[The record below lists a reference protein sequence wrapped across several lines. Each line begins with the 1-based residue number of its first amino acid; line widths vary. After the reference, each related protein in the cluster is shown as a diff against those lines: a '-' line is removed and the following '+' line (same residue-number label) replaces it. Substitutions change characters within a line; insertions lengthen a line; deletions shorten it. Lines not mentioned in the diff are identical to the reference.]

1 MIEIIGPKGT
11 KIEKYDFLVNLIG
24 KKVIAKNGEV
34 IGRVGDVA
42 IKDYDIKGVFCK
54 SAAFGRVYIDKSH
67 FEAFSTNAIV
77 LKIDPVILLKG
88 KLVFDSSGRKIGTVK
103 DVNRDD
109 TTNKFKSIEVRGK
122 IYKRKVTIKASQIAT
137 MKKNVILKG
146 KYEG

>member
-67 FEAFSTNAIV
+67 FEALPFFPSMQSSNSNAI
-77 LKIDPVILLKG
+77 LAGALREG
-88 KLVFDSSGRKIGTVK
+88 
-103 DVNRDD
+103 
-109 TTNKFKSIEVRGK
+109 SIQ
-122 IYKRKVTIKASQIAT
+122 AFP
-137 MKKNVILKG
+137 
-146 KYEG
+146 